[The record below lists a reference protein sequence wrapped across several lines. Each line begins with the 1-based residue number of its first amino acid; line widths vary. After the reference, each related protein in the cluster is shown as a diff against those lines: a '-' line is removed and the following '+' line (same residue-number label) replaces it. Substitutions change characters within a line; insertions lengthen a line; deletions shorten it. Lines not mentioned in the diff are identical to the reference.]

1 MGRSWE
7 RRKGQIIMETIRF
20 DELQLSNE
28 ILRAVEDMGF
38 EAASPIQAQAIP
50 AQLEGHD
57 MIGQAQT
64 GTGKTAA
71 FGIPLLQK
79 IDKDNRKLQA
89 IVLLPTRELAI
100 QVAEEIRHLAKFMH
114 GIRVLPVYG
123 GQDIVRQIRALK
135 DGAQVVIGTPGRVMD
150 HMRRKTLRVDQ
161 VHTVVLDEADEM
173 LNMGFLEDMETILS
187 QLPEER
193 QTVMFSATMPSAI
206 AEIARKFQKDPVM
219 VRVVKKEL
227 TVPEVT
233 QYYYEVKP
241 KNKVEVLC
249 RLMDLYSPKL
259 SVVFCNTK
267 KGVDELVQAL
277 QGRGYFAEGLHGD
290 LKQEQRDRVMN
301 GFRNGRTE
309 ILVATDVAARGI
321 DVDDVEAVF
330 NYDIP
335 QDDEYYVH
343 RIGRTGRAGRVGRAF
358 SLVVGKEVYKLREIQ
373 RYCKTKIIPQAIPS
387 LDDIT
392 DIKVEKTLDQ
402 VRELLET
409 TDLGDMVN
417 VIEQKLMEEDYTALD
432 LAAALLKMNMG
443 EDNEDIIDNFEIARS
458 LDDLDSYGRG
468 GRRYGRERYGRDGY
482 GRDGGRGRR
491 RGSLEQSAVDYVTG
505 EDMARLFVNIGK
517 NHGVTP
523 GDILG
528 AVAGE
533 SGIPGRVVGS
543 IDMYDGYTFVDVPRK
558 YSDQVLGAMEHARIK
573 GKNVRIER
581 ASEGGGGSKGSRGE
595 RGGRSGRRGR

>member
-1 MGRSWE
+1 MVLPEPSVQIE
-7 RRKGQIIMETIRF
+7 RINVIIMETVRF
-20 DELQLSNE
+20 EDLNLSDA
-28 ILRAVEDMGF
+28 ILRAVTDMGF

-50 AQLEGHD
+50 AQLEGRD

-79 IDKDNRKLQA
+79 IDPENKKLQA

-100 QVAEEIRHLAKFMH
+100 QVAEEIRRLAKFMH
-114 GIRVLPVYG
+114 GIKVLPVYG
-123 GQDIVRQIRALK
+123 GQDIVRQIRSLK
-135 DGAQVVIGTPGRVMD
+135 DGVQVVIGTPGRVMD
-150 HMRRKTLRVDQ
+150 HMRRKTIRVDH
-161 VHTVVLDEADEM
+161 VHTAVLDEADEM

-187 QLPEER
+187 QLPETR
-193 QTVMFSATMPSAI
+193 QTVMFSATMPPAI
-206 AEIARKFQKDPVM
+206 ADIARKFLQDPVM

-227 TVPEVT
+227 TVPKVT

-249 RLMDLYSPKL
+249 RLLDLYSPKL

-267 KGVDELVQAL
+267 KGVDELVLAL

-309 ILVATDVAARGI
+309 VLVATDVAARGI

-343 RIGRTGRAGRVGRAF
+343 RIGRTGRAGREGKAF
-358 SLVVGKEVYKLREIQ
+358 SLVVGKEVYKLRDIQ

-392 DIKVEKTLDQ
+392 DIKVEKTMDQ
-402 VRELLET
+402 VRDMLENS
-409 TDLGDMVN
+409 DLSQMVN
-417 VIEQKLMEEDYTALD
+417 IIEQKLIEEDYTALD

-443 EDNEDIIDNFEIARS
+443 EDNEDIIDNFEPARS
-458 LDDLDSYGRG
+458 LDDLDRYSRS
-468 GRRYGRERYGRDGY
+468 GRRYGRDGSGRDGSF
-482 GRDGGRGRR
+482 RNSRSRR
-491 RGSLEQSAVDYVTG
+491 RGAVDRAAVDYVVG
-505 EDMARLFVNIGK
+505 DDMARLFVNIGR
-517 NHGVTP
+517 NQNVNP

-528 AVAGE
+528 AIAGVHT
-533 SGIPGRVVGS
+533 GCH
-543 IDMYDGYTFVDVPRK
+543 
-558 YSDQVLGAMEHARIK
+558 HA
-573 GKNVRIER
+573 
-581 ASEGGGGSKGSRGE
+581 
-595 RGGRSGRRGR
+595 